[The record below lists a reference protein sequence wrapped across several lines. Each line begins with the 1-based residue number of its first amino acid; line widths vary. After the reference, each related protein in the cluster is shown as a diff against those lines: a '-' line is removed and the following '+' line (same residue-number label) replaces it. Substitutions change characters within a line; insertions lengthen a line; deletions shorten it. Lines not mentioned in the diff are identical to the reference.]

1 MRKITNCFIRERTIY
16 NGKNAVPTGEFLRTE
31 SGEFEKEILC
41 FEKRMESEK
50 MDKEA
55 NKKKKYSS
63 LKERIEEYYGKSFEE
78 VCAERDCF
86 GEEMKEIDFGGP
98 VGEEYW

>member
-41 FEKRMESEK
+41 FEKRME
-50 MDKEA
+50 
-55 NKKKKYSS
+55 
-63 LKERIEEYYGKSFEE
+63 LRKS
-78 VCAERDCF
+78 R
-86 GEEMKEIDFGGP
+86 K
-98 VGEEYW
+98 

>member
-31 SGEFEKEILC
+31 SGEFEK
-41 FEKRMESEK
+41 

-63 LKERIEEYYGKSFEE
+63 LKERIEEYYGKPFEE
-78 VCAERDCF
+78 VCAERDYF
-86 GEEMKEIDFGGP
+86 GEEIKEIDFGGP

>member
-50 MDKEA
+50 MDKGE
-55 NKKKKYSS
+55 NKEKKYPS

-78 VCAERDCF
+78 VCAETDCF
-86 GEEMKEIDFGGP
+86 GEEIKEIDFGGP